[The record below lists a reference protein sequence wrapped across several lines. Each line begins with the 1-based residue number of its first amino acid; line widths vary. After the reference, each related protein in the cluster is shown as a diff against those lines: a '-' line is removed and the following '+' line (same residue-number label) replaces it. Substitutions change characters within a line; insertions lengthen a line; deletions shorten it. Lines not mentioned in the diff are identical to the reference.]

1 MARKATAKTEGKQV
15 SNKSSNIGRDKQTSI
30 EVKAETKPAYRY
42 EKIGTVAIDTGH
54 VVIVDPCRVDEVQ
67 DRFHEPLEPTAQLGQ
82 FVVGSQT
89 GLGDGRYPVFAEII
103 NDEHV
108 GERVVALH
116 VHFDPMYCFADDPDY
131 AKRIKDEEAQF
142 LASMNEA

>member
-1 MARKATAKTEGKQV
+1 
-15 SNKSSNIGRDKQTSI
+15 
-30 EVKAETKPAYRY
+30 
-42 EKIGTVAIDTGH
+42 

-67 DRFHEPLEPTAQLGQ
+67 DRFNEPLELTGQLGQ

-103 NDEHV
+103 NDENF

-116 VHFDPMYCFADDPDY
+116 IHFDPMHSFADDAEY
-131 AKRIKDEEAQF
+131 AKRISEEETQF
-142 LASMNEA
+142 LASMNQG